1 MRERA
6 LSAAALSSELEAARL
21 RAARLQ
27 EIPPAVLKALDRVI
41 EAVSARPAPSPRR
54 TEQLLARLGD
64 YLRVAIECS
73 DEEGITA
80 SREQSLARSLAHFER
95 AAAVSTTPTS
105 LSSS

>member
-6 LSAAALSSELEAARL
+6 LSAAALSTELEAARL

-27 EIPPAVLKALDRVI
+27 EIPPTVLKALDRVI

-64 YLRVAIECS
+64 YLRVAIE
-73 DEEGITA
+73 
-80 SREQSLARSLAHFER
+80 
-95 AAAVSTTPTS
+95 
-105 LSSS
+105 